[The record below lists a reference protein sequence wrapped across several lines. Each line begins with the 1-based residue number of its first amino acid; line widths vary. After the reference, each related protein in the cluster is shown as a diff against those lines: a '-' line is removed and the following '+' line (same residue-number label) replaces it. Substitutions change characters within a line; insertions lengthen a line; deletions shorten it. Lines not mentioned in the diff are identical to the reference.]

1 MGIRSA
7 CAVFLALA
15 GPVTLVAADRPLTLA
30 DLSPGDQVRLRLSV
44 GGESVRGR
52 VEAAG
57 ADEIVVRPKDAT
69 QPPLHLSPHQ
79 MTKVSVARGRRSHWV
94 SGAVIGF
101 VPGALFTAAAVVGL
115 RECDPECDHTGAAL
129 GYGLVGGAITGT
141 VGALIGLAV
150 KTDRW
155 VPVEARRPQM
165 ALTLAPMKG
174 GFRGHL
180 SLRF

>member
-7 CAVFLALA
+7 CAVFLAVA
-15 GPVTLVAADRPLTLA
+15 GPVTLIAADRPLTLA

-44 GGESVRGR
+44 GGQSVRGR
-52 VEAAG
+52 VEATESG
-57 ADEIVVRPKDAT
+57 QIVVRPKDGA
-69 QPPLHLSPHQ
+69 QPPLHLSPDQ
-79 MTKVSVARGRRSHWV
+79 MAKVEVVRGRRSHWV
-94 SGAVIGF
+94 GGAAIGF
-101 VPGALFTAAAVVGL
+101 VPGALMGVAVVANS
-115 RECDPECDHTGAAL
+115 ECDPDCDHTGRAL

-155 VPVEARRPQM
+155 VPVETRRPKV
-165 ALTLAPMKG
+165 ALTLAPARG
-174 GFRGHL
+174 GFRAHL